1 MCHTPVS
8 PRNAL
13 TVVITLT
20 QEAEPALTAPTRR
33 GEPGTRRRP
42 GGRTARA
49 TQAILT
55 AVVEELA
62 GSGYAALSLDRVA
75 ARAGVHRATVYRRWA
90 SKESLVAD
98 AVLASAARDVPLP
111 DTGTVRG
118 DLRELTHAI
127 VANLS
132 SPVTQALLRTLVSE
146 SGRVPGIDAV
156 AESFWAERFAL
167 AGAVIQRGITRGELP
182 PSTDPDFLI
191 EMLIAPL
198 YLRVLVTGRPLTT
211 GYSDRV
217 TSAVLGPV

>member
-1 MCHTPVS
+1 M
-8 PRNAL
+8 
-13 TVVITLT
+13 
-20 QEAEPALTAPTRR
+20 TAPTRR
-33 GEPGTRRRP
+33 GAPGTRRRP

-49 TQAILT
+49 TQAILG

-62 GSGYAALSLDRVA
+62 GTGYAALSLDRVA

-90 SKESLVAD
+90 SKESLVAE
-98 AVLASAARDVPLP
+98 AVLAEAARDVPLP

-167 AGAVIQRGITRGELP
+167 AASLIQRGISRGELP
-182 PSTDPDFLI
+182 PGTDPGFLI

-198 YLRVLVTGRPLTT
+198 YLRALVTGRPLTT
-211 GYSDRV
+211 EYADRV
-217 TSAVLGPV
+217 TDAVLGPARPGPGR

>member
-1 MCHTPVS
+1 M
-8 PRNAL
+8 
-13 TVVITLT
+13 
-20 QEAEPALTAPTRR
+20 TAPTRR

-49 TQAILT
+49 TQAILA
-55 AVVEELA
+55 AVIDELA
-62 GSGYAALSLDRVA
+62 EAGYAALSLDRVA

-98 AVLASAARDVPLP
+98 AVLASAAQDVPPP
-111 DTGTVRG
+111 DTGTLRG

-167 AGAVIQRGITRGELP
+167 AAAVIQRGISRGELATG
-182 PSTDPDFLI
+182 TDPEFLI
-191 EMLIAPL
+191 EQLIGPL
-198 YLRVLVTGRPLTT
+198 YLRVLVTGRPLSTE
-211 GYSDRV
+211 YADRV
-217 TSAVLGPV
+217 TTAVLGPD